1 MEEQTDQTV
10 MKNMSI
16 VLGIL
21 VVFAFS
27 IFFIA
32 RSVGDKEAPDS
43 SPAGIAVIEARIKPV
58 AGAYTGDQGP
68 AAVEAATAATVEAT
82 PVEAAPAETAP
93 AQAASSES
101 AIDAEKIYKTV
112 CFACHDTGV
121 AAAPKPGSE
130 AMAQRAE
137 KGLDALVQTAL
148 NGLNAMPP
156 RGGRA
161 DLTDEQVKAVV
172 EFMLQ

>member
-21 VVFAFS
+21 VVFAIC

-32 RSVGDKEAPDS
+32 RSVGFKEDQGN
-43 SPAGIAVIEARIKPV
+43 SPGATAAIEERIKPV
-58 AGAYTGDQGP
+58 AGAYTGDEGP
-68 AAVEAATAATVEAT
+68 PAVAEAASA
-82 PVEAAPAETAP
+82 PVEVAPAETAP
-93 AQAASSES
+93 AQAASSGGT
-101 AIDAEKIYKTV
+101 IDAEKIYKTV

-148 NGLNAMPP
+148 SGLNAMPP

>member
-21 VVFAFS
+21 VVFAIC

-32 RSVGDKEAPDS
+32 RSVGFKEDQGN
-43 SPAGIAVIEARIKPV
+43 SPGATAAIEERIKPV
-58 AGAYTGDQGP
+58 AGAYTGDEGP
-68 AAVEAATAATVEAT
+68 PAVVEATAA
-82 PVEAAPAETAP
+82 PVEVAPAETAP
-93 AQAASSES
+93 AQAASSGGT
-101 AIDAEKIYKTV
+101 IDAEKIYKTV